1 MNNLLLIYK
10 DNDTYFVKNNCNGSI
25 VKLNQNYYE
34 MLLNKKEEVIKKL
47 FDNNFFISGCKN
59 VKEMSFFVWLI
70 IHVI

>member
-1 MNNLLLIYK
+1 
-10 DNDTYFVKNNCNGSI
+10 
-25 VKLNQNYYE
+25 
-34 MLLNKKEEVIKKL
+34 MLSNKKEEVIKKL

>member
-47 FDNNFFISGCKN
+47 FDNNFFIMLGEASHKN
-59 VKEMSFFVWLI
+59 RLLCR
-70 IHVI
+70 

>member
-34 MLLNKKEEVIKKL
+34 MLLNKKRRS
-47 FDNNFFISGCKN
+47 N
-59 VKEMSFFVWLI
+59 KEI
-70 IHVI
+70 I